1 MRDLLTGP
9 GQRHSR
15 ERGFTLLELLVTFTV
30 AAILIA
36 IAIPSL
42 TVFVQNSREDSQADS
57 LLSSLAYARSE
68 AVKRDANV
76 LICSSSDGATCSGS
90 SAWGN
95 GWIVETSGAAPTV
108 LQTMPQLDA
117 GNTLSASFNGAGVSQ
132 LTFQPS
138 GFVQAAA
145 GSGVYLTTYFT
156 LCDRRGA
163 SYARDIEVAAT
174 GAIQSSSTPGETLS
188 IPPQALVCP

>member
-1 MRDLLTGP
+1 MRDPLTGP
-9 GQRHSR
+9 GQHRSR
-15 ERGFTLLELLVTFTV
+15 ETGFTLLELLVTFTV

-76 LICSSSDGATCSGS
+76 VICSSSDGATCNGS
-90 SAWGN
+90 SAWST
-95 GWIVETSGAAPTV
+95 GWIVATSGATPTV

-117 GNTLSASFNGAGVSQ
+117 GNTLSASFNGGGVSQ

-174 GAIQSSSTPGETLS
+174 GGIQSSSTPGQTLG
-188 IPPQALVCP
+188 IPAQALVCP